1 MAYNMAPYAP
11 WVAPYPNMMQQP
23 MQPQQ
28 PAPQA
33 MTPPMIHADI
43 IQVAGEAE
51 ADAYPIAAG
60 SPPQMMMSRDESE
73 IYIKTMLAS
82 GQHELTVYA
91 KRAPAPAKSGYVTRE
106 ELEERL
112 RTLAAGKEE
121 A

>member
-11 WVAPYPNMMQQP
+11 WMAPYPNMMQ
-23 MQPQQ
+23 QPQQ

-60 SPPQMMMSRDESE
+60 SPPQMMMSRDETE
-73 IYIKTMLAS
+73 IYIKTMLAN